1 MLLSPA
7 NYICSEYFPLAFHS
21 ITFQIRTPDQ
31 PLYLNK
37 DMTSTMKRLSASSCT
52 TIPCSF
58 SDINLIKMMYRYTE
72 LSIITMVPFFL
83 HWNFLLNFY
92 FMCVCL
98 QFYWSITNI

>member
-7 NYICSEYFPLAFHS
+7 NYICNEYFPLAFHS

-92 FMCVCL
+92 
-98 QFYWSITNI
+98 N